1 MKAPALA
8 AVMERRFLDS
18 MVHVEVEAHLTG
30 EFRSYRGVPRGSI
43 FTSLEA
49 ASGFFRCAPA
59 GYATTR
65 PRASSTG
72 WNSKQPTGRCSRCA
86 WTGSPLASL
95 TTAAVSPQARPYRTA
110 HS

>member
-8 AVMERRFLDS
+8 AVMERRFLDG
-18 MVHVEVEAHLTG
+18 MVHVEVEAHLTR
-30 EFRSYRGVPRGSI
+30 EFPRGSI

-49 ASGFFRCAPA
+49 ACGFFRCAPA

-65 PRASSTG
+65 PWASSTA
-72 WNSKQPTGRCSRCA
+72 WNSKQPAGRCSRCA
-86 WTGSPLASL
+86 WTGSPPASL

-110 HS
+110 GS